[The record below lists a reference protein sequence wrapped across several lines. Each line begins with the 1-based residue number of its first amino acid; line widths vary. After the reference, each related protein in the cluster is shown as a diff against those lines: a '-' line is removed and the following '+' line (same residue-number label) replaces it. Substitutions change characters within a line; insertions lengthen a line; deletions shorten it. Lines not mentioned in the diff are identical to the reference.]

1 MSSPAIDLKEIEAA
15 RERIGP
21 HIVRTPVL
29 PLQEGRLWLK
39 CENRQV
45 TGSFK
50 VRGGL
55 NKILGLQPSQM
66 ARGVLAVSS
75 GNHGQ
80 GVALAANLRRVR
92 ATVVVPRDVVE
103 VKAQAI
109 RRLGAEIIVADGD
122 YAFAEAEGR
131 RLAEE
136 SGAAWVSPYNDLEVI
151 AGQATLGLELVE
163 QAGLQDG
170 GGRGWEVFVPV
181 GGGGLVCGVGLVLR
195 QMAPGARV
203 IGVQPEASPYL
214 HAHFHGEDMAEIV
227 ERPTLADGLA
237 GAVEPG
243 SVTFDLLPGCVDEM
257 VLVSEAAIREA
268 IGWAWKVA
276 GEVIEPSAA
285 AALAACLGRSGPG
298 RGLAVLSGGNIDPS
312 LLAAIRGQ
320 PRSDG

>member
-15 RERIGP
+15 RERIGA
-21 HIVRTPVL
+21 HIVLTPL
-29 PLQEGRLWLK
+29 LSLEGGRLLLK

-45 TGSFK
+45 TGAFK

-55 NKILGLQPSQM
+55 NKILALRPSQL
-66 ARGVLAVSS
+66 ARGVVAVSS

-80 GVALAANLRRVR
+80 GVALAASLRQVP
-92 ATVVVPRDVVE
+92 ATVVVPRGVVE

-109 RRLGAEIIVADGD
+109 RRLGAKIVVADGD

-151 AGQATLGLELVE
+151 AGQATVGLELVA
-163 QAGLQDG
+163 QAGLQDDG
-170 GGRGWEVFVPV
+170 GHGWDVYVPV
-181 GGGGLVCGVGLVLR
+181 GGGGLACGVGLALR
-195 QMAPGARV
+195 QMTPGARL

-214 HAHFHGEDMAEIV
+214 HVHFHGGDMAEVV
-227 ERPTLADGLA
+227 EEPTLADGLA

-243 SVTFDLLPGCVDEM
+243 SVTLDLLPELLDDM
-257 VLVSEAAIREA
+257 VLVSESAIREA
-268 IGWAWKVA
+268 IGWAWRAA

-285 AALAACLGRSGPG
+285 AALAACLRRKGPAK
-298 RGLAVLSGGNIDPS
+298 RIAVLSGGNIDPL
-312 LLAAIRGQ
+312 LLAEIRGQ
-320 PRSDG
+320 AQSDG